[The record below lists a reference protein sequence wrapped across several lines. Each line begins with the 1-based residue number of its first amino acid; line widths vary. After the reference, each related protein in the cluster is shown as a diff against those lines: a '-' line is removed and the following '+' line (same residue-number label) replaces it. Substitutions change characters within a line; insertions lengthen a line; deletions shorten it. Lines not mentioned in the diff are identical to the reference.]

1 MDSELKKKLQRLKT
15 QERAALDAEDFAK
28 AAEVKRAME
37 ELLITYSIG
46 NNYLHYFVG
55 SLTIIVEWAPKPY
68 SNY

>member
-37 ELLITYSIG
+37 ELLITESTG

-55 SLTIIVEWAPKPY
+55 P
-68 SNY
+68 

>member
-1 MDSELKKKLQRLKT
+1 MKKKLQRLKT

-37 ELLITYSIG
+37 ELLITESTG

-55 SLTIIVEWAPKPY
+55 P
-68 SNY
+68 